1 MPKIDFT
8 NPYFSVT
15 AILLFVLCVFLAKN
29 MKSNTV
35 PCIMLLAFLA
45 ILVGHVIELSISN
58 VVETTVKLTICV
70 IIDEAFTF
78 ASFLAFLWLDKI
90 QVDTLLKSK
99 GKGKSKGKREVIIK
113 DDGLDILWR
122 QV

>member
-8 NPYFSVT
+8 NPYFSIS
-15 AILLFVLCVFLAKN
+15 AIVLFVLCVYLARN

-45 ILVGHVIELSISN
+45 ILVGHVIELSVSN

-78 ASFLAFLWLDKI
+78 ASFLAFLWLDKV

>member
-8 NPYFSVT
+8 NPYFSIS
-15 AILLFVLCVFLAKN
+15 AIVLFVLCVYLARN

-45 ILVGHVIELSISN
+45 ILVGHVIELSVSN
-58 VVETTVKLTICV
+58 VIETTVKLTICV

-78 ASFLAFLWLDKI
+78 ASFLAFLWLDKV

-99 GKGKSKGKREVIIK
+99 SKGKNKGKREVIIK